1 MSITTVTRSKDAV
14 AAATYV
20 LYGSKSGPGEGVDGS
35 RALRAAQASVIGPR
49 PGFDLDSF
57 GGDTRALIRK
67 HPSRVNQVV
76 SIVQSFSPD
85 ELDKTSAADVEMA
98 HHAGCRLAEI
108 VAPHSPALIATH
120 TDSKSGAVHNHILLA
135 NHDFATGKTPRIAGN
150 WHSVREEND
159 KLMKDL
165 GLQVLER
172 GSKELSRAERFAK
185 AQGRQIDA
193 AGLELQDLTGDTWR
207 SFMRARVEDLFQDDR
222 VRSAQG
228 VKAGLKVA
236 NEIAGEHNLAFG
248 IRENSSSKA
257 KEKYTT
263 MYALK
268 DDDGEFFKY
277 PTKRGKRKASTT
289 GSRLGSDYEIKPV
302 MDYIHQL
309 QQRYQMEEV
318 VRQRALEK
326 ERIRQQRQAE
336 FDAEFED
343 YDAHNK
349 PARVSPPPVAP
360 PIHDPAEERIRNLTI
375 DQFRKPKRYGSRP
388 RVQEEEFGPE
398 F

>member
-20 LYGSKSGPGEGVDGS
+20 LYGSKSGPGEGADGT
-35 RALRAAQASVIGPR
+35 RALRAARASVIGPR
-49 PGFDLDSF
+49 PGFDLDTF
-57 GGDTRALIRK
+57 GRDTRALIRK
-67 HPSRVNQVV
+67 HPTRVNQVV
-76 SIVQSFSPD
+76 SIVQSFSPE
-85 ELDKTSAADVEMA
+85 ELDKRSAADVEMA
-98 HHAGCRLAEI
+98 HYAGYRLAEI
-108 VAPHSPALIATH
+108 VAPHSPALVATH
-120 TDSKSGAVHNHILLA
+120 TDSKSGAVHNHILIA
-135 NHDFATGKTPRIAGN
+135 NHDFATDKTPRLAGN

-159 KLMKDL
+159 KLMRDL

-172 GSKELSRAERFAK
+172 GSRELSRAERFAK

-193 AGLELQDLTGDTWR
+193 AGLELKDLNGDTWR

-228 VKAGLKVA
+228 VKAGLDVA
-236 NEIAGEHNLAFG
+236 HEIASEHNLAFTV
-248 IRENSSSKA
+248 RKNTSSKA
-257 KEKYTT
+257 KEEFTT

-268 DDDGEFFKY
+268 DDDGEFFHY
-277 PTKRGKRKASTT
+277 PTKRGKRKAATT
-289 GSRLGSDYEIKPV
+289 GKRLGSDYEIKPV
-302 MDYIHQL
+302 MDYIRQL
-309 QQRYQMEEV
+309 QQRYQMEEA

-349 PARVSPPPVAP
+349 LPRVSPPPRAP
-360 PIHDPAEERIRNLTI
+360 RVHDPMEERIRNLTI

>member
-20 LYGSKSGPGEGVDGS
+20 LYGSKSGPGEGADGT
-35 RALRAAQASVIGPR
+35 RALRAARASVIGPR
-49 PGFDLDSF
+49 PGFDLDTF
-57 GGDTRALIRK
+57 GRDTRELIRK
-67 HPSRVNQVV
+67 HPQRVNQVI
-76 SIVQSFSPD
+76 SIVQSFSPE
-85 ELDKTSAADVEMA
+85 ELDKRSATDVEMA
-98 HHAGCRLAEI
+98 HHAGYRLAEI
-108 VAPHSPALIATH
+108 VAPHSPALVATH
-120 TDSKSGAVHNHILLA
+120 TDSKSGAVHNHILIA
-135 NHDFATGKTPRIAGN
+135 NHDFATDKTPRLAGN

-159 KLMKDL
+159 KLMREL
-165 GLQVLER
+165 SLQVLER
-172 GSKELSRAERFAK
+172 GSRELSRAERFAK

-193 AGLELQDLTGDTWR
+193 AGLKLKDLNGDTWR

-222 VRSAQG
+222 VRSAHG
-228 VKAGLKVA
+228 VQAGLNA
-236 NEIAGEHNLAFG
+236 AHEIAGEHNLAFTV
-248 IRENSSSKA
+248 RKNTSSKA
-257 KEKYTT
+257 KDEFTT

-268 DDDGEFFKY
+268 DDDGEVFEY
-277 PTKRGKRKASTT
+277 PTKRGKRKAATT
-289 GSRLGSDYEIKPV
+289 GKRLGSDYEIKPV

-309 QQRYQMEEV
+309 QQRYQMEEA

-360 PIHDPAEERIRNLTI
+360 RIQDPMEERMRNLTI